1 MMSALWTARNMGVDD
16 YGVTGGG
23 LGEFLEANVPF
34 SDVASSHAIIP
45 DDDFLADMQR
55 VITEVKKKT
64 GIASTPTEEALRG
77 NNKNERILNTTG
89 TGTGGAKD
97 MYGQIADRSTQEQ
110 NHPSAAPQAP
120 GAAKQTS
127 SAMPTG
133 AAAAPSGAYD
143 QVNGPRK
150 K

>member
-1 MMSALWTARNMGVDD
+1 
-16 YGVTGGG
+16 
-23 LGEFLEANVPF
+23 
-34 SDVASSHAIIP
+34 
-45 DDDFLADMQR
+45 
-55 VITEVKKKT
+55 
-64 GIASTPTEEALRG
+64 
-77 NNKNERILNTTG
+77 
-89 TGTGGAKD
+89 

-133 AAAAPSGAYD
+133 AAVAPSGAYD